1 MTFKLYNRFI
11 TIFAQI
17 YFFMDVILKYFP
29 ELSDVQKQQFD
40 ALQGLYED
48 WNSKI
53 NVISRKD
60 IQSLYLKHIL
70 HSLAIAKVI
79 EFHPNAKILDVG
91 TGGGFPGIPLAILF
105 PKTRFHLVDS
115 IQKKIKVVAAVSQ
128 AIQLKNVTYEHIRAE
143 AVQGHFDFVVSRAV
157 TTMPS
162 FVKWIKNKIKKE
174 QIHPLS
180 NGILYL
186 KGGDLKEELSSF
198 NNTSIYNIQ
207 NFFEE
212 DFFETKKVVHLP
224 F

>member
-1 MTFKLYNRFI
+1 M
-11 TIFAQI
+11 
-17 YFFMDVILKYFP
+17 
-29 ELSDVQKQQFD
+29 
-40 ALQGLYED
+40 
-48 WNSKI
+48 
-53 NVISRKD
+53 
-60 IQSLYLKHIL
+60 
-70 HSLAIAKVI
+70 
-79 EFHPNAKILDVG
+79 
-91 TGGGFPGIPLAILF
+91 
-105 PKTRFHLVDS
+105 
-115 IQKKIKVVAAVSQ
+115 
-128 AIQLKNVTYEHIRAE
+128 
-143 AVQGHFDFVVSRAV
+143 SRAV

-224 F
+224 I